1 MINERPADPYRWV
14 ILALATATNAI
25 VAAAPMMA
33 LSVLFDEIQ
42 RDLKLT
48 LVEVGI
54 LWSIAALP
62 GLLVSLLGGALGDR
76 FGPKR
81 LIIVIALLA
90 GIFGGLRA
98 WAFDFY
104 SLIVLNSL
112 LGGVTMPVTLS
123 GFKAAGMWFP
133 RHQLGM
139 ANGVLSIGMA
149 GGFLVGSLVSA
160 TWLSPWLGGWRNVF
174 LFYGALS
181 LFLILPWSLTR
192 AAPAGDGQAPTTAA
206 PETASMRVS
215 LNVVARLR
223 SIWLLGVVLMG
234 LSGCVQGALGYL
246 PLYLRGAGW
255 APANADQALALFHTV
270 SMVFTLPIA
279 LGSDRLGSR
288 KRVLLIAL
296 VAIILGIGAIG
307 IVSGPA
313 IWAAVVVAG
322 FVRDGFMA
330 IFMTAVA
337 EVEGVGPRYAGTATG
352 LVMVFA
358 SLGNLLAPPLGNSL
372 AGVSPGAPFLFWAAL
387 ALGALAVLTLVPER
401 SAARP
406 LPVVAEPA

>member
-1 MINERPADPYRWV
+1 MNDERPADPYRWV
-14 ILALATATNAI
+14 ILAMGTATNAI

-42 RDLKLT
+42 RDLNLS

-81 LIIVIALLA
+81 LIIGIALLA

-112 LGGVTMPVTLS
+112 LGGAIMPVTLS

-133 RHQLGM
+133 RQQLGM

-181 LFLILPWSLTR
+181 LFMILPWSLTR
-192 AAPAGDGQAPTTAA
+192 AAPASDGRAMTSAA
-206 PETASMRVS
+206 PETASMRAS
-215 LNVVARLR
+215 LTVVARLR

-270 SMVFTLPIA
+270 SMLFALPIA

-296 VAIILGIGAIG
+296 AAIVLGIGAIG

-337 EVEGVGPRYAGTATG
+337 EVEGVGARYAGTATG

-372 AGVSPGAPFLFWAAL
+372 AGLAPGTPFLFWAAL
-387 ALGALAVLTLVPER
+387 AFGALAVLTQVPER
-401 SAARP
+401 STAGP
-406 LPVVAEPA
+406 VPVVAEPA